1 MKEDEDKILNYSS
14 KNASIKA
21 KIIIF
26 ISENWEKQRRR
37 LFQNILSRK
46 VRVIKKKKRV
56 YASRENKK

>member
-26 ISENWEKQRRR
+26 ISEN
-37 LFQNILSRK
+37 
-46 VRVIKKKKRV
+46 
-56 YASRENKK
+56 